1 MKNLVFMMMACMG
14 LIHAAQARE
23 SRQEVLQACA
33 QQAKDKALAGDAYA
47 EFMRACLKPP
57 EGYKAP
63 VFDAAQPPQA
73 GNPAR
78 TLQPALTSSA
88 SSLPSQKP

>member
-1 MKNLVFMMMACMG
+1 MMACCMG
-14 LIHAAQARE
+14 LIQAVQARE

-33 QQAKDKALAGDAYA
+33 QQANDKALAGDAYA

-63 VFDAAQPPQA
+63 VFDAAQPQA